1 MHAIHEGLRGIGSV
15 RHLRSG
21 PAGEELVAKVILRR
35 MVDPGSGPHGVKRE
49 CQQGNGDGR
58 SRRLILKA

>member
-21 PAGEELVAKVILRR
+21 PAGEELVAKVILRTGEWWTQG
-35 MVDPGSGPHGVKRE
+35 VDLMGLRE
-49 CQQGNGDGR
+49 NA
-58 SRRLILKA
+58 SREMEMADPDDSF